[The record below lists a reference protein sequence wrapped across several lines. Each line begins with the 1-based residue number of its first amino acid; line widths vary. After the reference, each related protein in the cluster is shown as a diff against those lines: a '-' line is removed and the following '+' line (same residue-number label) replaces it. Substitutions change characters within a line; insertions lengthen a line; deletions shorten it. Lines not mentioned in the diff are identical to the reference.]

1 MANTGVHIRKGRK
14 DFLIEKFEVESDA
27 RLFRF
32 LGVFLLL
39 GVGMVS
45 YMLTVEVVIPGTL
58 TYTEHKEDTAGG
70 RDKTE
75 DGKKEKKKKKKK
87 KKGEKKKRAPKRR
100 GGAGGKPR
108 GRGN

>member
-1 MANTGVHIRKGRK
+1 MANTGVPIPKGRK
-14 DFLIEKFEVESDA
+14 DPFIEKFEVESDA

-58 TYTEHKEDTAGG
+58 TYTEHKEDTAQVMV
-70 RDKTE
+70 KTE
-75 DGKKEKKKKKKK
+75 DLEKLEKEKEKKKKEE
-87 KKGEKKKRAPKRR
+87 EKKKAPKKRDR
-100 GGAGGKPR
+100 
-108 GRGN
+108 